1 MNSDVW
7 QIFSHQPYS
16 PRLAANPAQAYESST
31 TLGGTKM
38 KRAIAYLAAAAVA
51 VSVPM
56 TAYAANDGKNRRI
69 TVENLSSQSI
79 YYLYASPQTSSDW
92 EEDLLGSG
100 TIPSGSN
107 KVANID
113 NGTDEC
119 IYDLKVKMADGKE
132 YIQWKVNVCAVSTW
146 TIGDSGNSIR

>member
-1 MNSDVW
+1 MSSKVW
-7 QIFSHQPYS
+7 QIFGDQSRL
-16 PRLAANPAQAYESST
+16 PRLAVDRAQEYESTT
-31 TLGGTKM
+31 TLGGSTM
-38 KRAIAYLAAAAVA
+38 KRAFAVFTAVAVA
-51 VSVPM
+51 VSVPA
-56 TAYAANDGKNRRI
+56 TAYAANDGKNRRV

-79 YYLYASPQTSSDW
+79 YYLYASPQTSGDW

-100 TIPSGSN
+100 TIPSGSS

-113 NGTDEC
+113 NGTNEC

-146 TIGDSGNSIR
+146 TVGDSGNSIR

>member
-1 MNSDVW
+1 MSNVW
-7 QIFSHQPYS
+7 QIFSHQSYS
-16 PRLAANPAQAYESST
+16 PRLAANPAQGYESRT

-100 TIPSGSN
+100 TIPSGGN

-113 NGTDEC
+113 NGTNEC
-119 IYDLKVKMADGKE
+119 IYDLKAVMANGQE
-132 YIQWKVNVCAVSTW
+132 HIQRNINVCAVSKW
-146 TIGDSGNSIR
+146 TIGDSGDSIG

>member
-38 KRAIAYLAAAAVA
+38 KRAIAFLAAAAVA

-113 NGTDEC
+113 NGTNEC

-146 TIGDSGNSIR
+146 TVGDNGNSIR

>member
-1 MNSDVW
+1 
-7 QIFSHQPYS
+7 
-16 PRLAANPAQAYESST
+16 
-31 TLGGTKM
+31 M
-38 KRAIAYLAAAAVA
+38 KRAFAVLAAVA
-51 VSVPM
+51 VACSIPS
-56 TAYAANDGKNRRI
+56 AARAANDGKNRRV

-79 YYLYASPQTSSDW
+79 YYLYASPQTSGDW

-100 TIPSGSN
+100 TIPSGSS

-113 NGTDEC
+113 NGTNEC

-146 TIGDSGNSIR
+146 TVGDSGNSIR

>member
-1 MNSDVW
+1 MNKA
-7 QIFSHQPYS
+7 
-16 PRLAANPAQAYESST
+16 LAF
-31 TLGGTKM
+31 
-38 KRAIAYLAAAAVA
+38 IAAATVA
-51 VSVPM
+51 VSVPVSSF
-56 TAYAANDGKNRRI
+56 AATDGKNRRV

-100 TIPSGSN
+100 MIPSGSS

-113 NGTDEC
+113 NGTNEC
-119 IYDLKVKMADGKE
+119 IYDLKVRMADGKE